1 MSDTSDDSL
10 DRGRVDL
17 VPMIDC
23 IMLLLLFFMMTT
35 KFTAEEQRLSSLLP
49 TDQGAGDRKTLE
61 LPRQI
66 NLTVVPAG
74 ADPALDAAALQ
85 RGLIDSPRAAD
96 LRIGN
101 RDPLR
106 LHGDG
111 SDLEAIHRYVA
122 EALAPYE
129 IAGAARTEQLPIDIH
144 CFSGM
149 PWRHALA
156 AYDAVRGYELAKGSQ
171 TIARSVSMAP
181 PRIRDATPTIRGEEL
196 WEILHLRPGG

>member
-1 MSDTSDDSL
+1 MTDTCDDSL
-10 DRGRVDL
+10 DQGRVDL

-35 KFTAEEQRLSSLLP
+35 KFTAEEQRLSSILP
-49 TDQGAGDRKTLE
+49 TDQGGERRNREPPK
-61 LPRQI
+61 QI

-74 ADPALDAAALQ
+74 ADPTLDAAALD
-85 RGLIDSPRAAD
+85 RGLGGGSTREAD

-122 EALAPYE
+122 EGLAPYE
-129 IAGAARTEQLPIDIH
+129 VAGAMRTEQLPIDIH

-156 AYDAVRGYELAKGSQ
+156 AYDAVRGYELGKGSQ
-171 TIARSVSMAP
+171 TIARTVTMAP